1 MNYKLMLRMLG
12 RTLQVEALC
21 LIIPMLV
28 ALYYREDPLPFL
40 YTILPVGILGT
51 LLARLRSNAEFFS
64 QEGFTVVGLIWLSFC
79 LFGALPFWFS
89 GEFASFADCFF
100 ESASGFTTTG
110 GTILPDIESLPRS
123 ILFWRAFSS
132 WVGGMGVLIFTMAF
146 LPKVGGRSQML
157 FRAEVPGPVSTKLVP
172 QTAHASQILYLMYFV
187 LTGAE
192 FIALRIAGMPWFDAI
207 TTTFSCVC
215 TGGFSVMNQS
225 LGAYNLP
232 ACEVIAIVFM
242 LLGSLNFAFFF
253 LVITGRARQALRSD
267 ELKFFLGAVVV
278 VSLLVFGNILPH
290 YDSASHA
297 LRDAVFQVTSVIS
310 TSGFSTTDYS
320 LWPTFSQSLLL
331 LLMFVGGCSG
341 STAGSIKCGRILLL
355 LRSSTR
361 SLLRLSHPR
370 AIKVVKLD
378 GKAVSE
384 ETLRSVFSFFTC
396 YFLLLGLGT
405 IVVSLDGHSLT
416 TSFTATLGCL
426 SNVGPGL
433 DTVGP
438 LASFSPLSE
447 FNKVFLSLFML
458 IGRLEIFPILLLFH
472 PSTWRRS

>member
-207 TTTFSCVC
+207 TTTFATVC
-215 TGGFSVMNQS
+215 TGGLSVRNLS
-225 LGAYNLP
+225 IAAYNSP
-232 ACEVIAIVFM
+232 ACEIIITVFM
-242 LLGSLNFAFFF
+242 LLCSLNFALFF
-253 LVITGRARQALRSD
+253 LVLTGRVRQALGSD
-267 ELKFFLGAVVV
+267 ELKFFLLAVVLAV
-278 VSLLVFGNILPH
+278 AIVFGNILPM
-290 YDSASHA
+290 YDTAGHA
-297 LRDAVFQVTSVIS
+297 MRDAWFQVASIV
-310 TSGFSTTDYS
+310 STTGFATTDFA
-320 LWPTFSQSLLL
+320 LWPVLPQLILL
-331 LLMFVGGCSG
+331 LLMFLGGCAG
-341 STAGSIKCGRILLL
+341 STAGGIKASRILLM
-355 LRSSTR
+355 LRCAHR
-361 SLLRLSHPR
+361 SLRRLIHPR
-370 AIKVVKLD
+370 SVKVVKLD
-378 GKAVSE
+378 GKPVDE
-384 ETLRSVFSFFTC
+384 DTLNTVFVFFLC
-396 YFLLLGLGT
+396 FMGVLGLACL
-405 IVVSLDGHSLT
+405 VVCLDGFSLT
-416 TSFTATLGCL
+416 TSFTATLTCL
-426 SNVGPGL
+426 SNTGPGL
-433 DTVGP
+433 EAVGP
-438 LASFSPLSE
+438 MGNFSAFSALS
-447 FNKVFLSLFML
+447 KWVLSAAML
-458 IGRLEIFPILLLFH
+458 IGRLEIFPILILLL
-472 PSTWRRS
+472 PSTWRKD

>member
-1 MNYKLMLRMLG
+1 M
-12 RTLQVEALC
+12 
-21 LIIPMLV
+21 
-28 ALYYREDPLPFL
+28 
-40 YTILPVGILGT
+40 GILGT

-146 LPKVGGRSQML
+146 LPKVGDVPRCCSGRRSRAPSPPSWCRRPPMPPKSFTSCISSSPGRSSL
-157 FRAEVPGPVSTKLVP
+157 PC
-172 QTAHASQILYLMYFV
+172 ASPS
-187 LTGAE
+187 
-192 FIALRIAGMPWFDAI
+192 MPWFDAI

-310 TSGFSTTDYS
+310 TSGFSTADYN
-320 LWPTFSQSLLL
+320 LWPTFSQTLLL
-331 LLMFVGGCSG
+331 LLMFCRG
-341 STAGSIKCGRILLL
+341 L
-355 LRSSTR
+355 LRQHHRQHQVRADPSPPA
-361 SLLRLSHPR
+361 LLHPVSPPPVPPR

-378 GKAVSE
+378 RKAVSE

>member
-192 FIALRIAGMPWFDAI
+192 FIALR
-207 TTTFSCVC
+207 
-215 TGGFSVMNQS
+215 
-225 LGAYNLP
+225 
-232 ACEVIAIVFM
+232 
-242 LLGSLNFAFFF
+242 
-253 LVITGRARQALRSD
+253 
-267 ELKFFLGAVVV
+267 
-278 VSLLVFGNILPH
+278 
-290 YDSASHA
+290 
-297 LRDAVFQVTSVIS
+297 
-310 TSGFSTTDYS
+310 
-320 LWPTFSQSLLL
+320 
-331 LLMFVGGCSG
+331 
-341 STAGSIKCGRILLL
+341 TAGSIKCGRILLL